1 MLDRLVK
8 SFGSIDTFGSNQ
20 TLLVGVSGGIDSVV
34 LLDLL
39 SSTGF
44 SFAVAH
50 CNFHLRG
57 VESDLDEVFVKS
69 LASRYGVPFFSHS
82 FNTSEIAGLRGIS
95 IEMAARDLRYAWF
108 EEVRETQNFDWV
120 VVAHHRDDQVETFFL
135 NLARGT
141 GIAGLTG
148 MNVVNGRVVRPLLFA
163 SRLEIVAYAAHKNL
177 SYREDSSN
185 SVTDFQRN
193 KIRHLVIPQME
204 ELNPAFRDR
213 MVETISYL
221 KDTSTIY
228 SQSIDQA
235 RALAMRYN
243 ADGEAEISLASLS
256 LLQPM
261 STFLFEFLKPFQF
274 NGTVVQEMIHALE
287 GQPGKQ
293 FFSSTHRA
301 VLDRDKILIERIQ
314 EFSAQRYYL
323 EQGCESID
331 LPIKLTFQ
339 SVGRSAD
346 FKLTTAQNMAC
357 IDSDRL
363 QYPLILRRWQVGDY
377 FQPLGMKGMKKLSNF
392 FVDEKFSL
400 PEKERTWLLTNGE
413 EVVWIIGNRLDERY
427 KVTAETKN
435 LLIVTVD

>member
-1 MLDRLVK
+1 MK
-8 SFGSIDTFGSNQ
+8 SFGSIDTFGSNH

-39 SSTGF
+39 ASSGF
-44 SFAVAH
+44 SIAVAH

-69 LASRYGVPFFSHS
+69 LANRYGVPFFAHA
-82 FNTSEIAGLRGIS
+82 FDTRRIAESRGIS
-95 IEMAARDLRYAWF
+95 LEMAARDLRYAWF
-108 EEVRETQNFDWV
+108 EELRKGENFDWI

-163 SRLEIVAYAAHKNL
+163 SRLEVVAYASRKNL
-177 SYREDSSN
+177 NYREDSSN
-185 SVTDFQRN
+185 SMTDFLRN

-204 ELNPAFRDR
+204 ELNPSFRDR
-213 MVETISYL
+213 MVETISHL
-221 KDTSTIY
+221 SDTSNIY
-228 SQSIDQA
+228 YQAIDQA
-235 RALAMRYN
+235 RALVMRFN
-243 ADGEAEISLASLS
+243 ADGEAEISLAGLR

-261 STFLFEFLKPFQF
+261 SAFLFEFLKPFQF

-293 FFSSTHRA
+293 FFSLTHRA
-301 VLDRDKILIERIQ
+301 VLDRGKILVQRIQ
-314 EFSAQRYYL
+314 EFSADGYYI
-323 EQGCESID
+323 EDGCERIT
-331 LPIKLTFQ
+331 LPLNLTFQ
-339 SVGRSAD
+339 SVGRTAD
-346 FKLTTAQNMAC
+346 FKLTSSQNMAC
-357 IDSDRL
+357 IDRDRL
-363 QYPLILRRWQVGDY
+363 HFPMILRRWQIGDN
-377 FQPLGMKGMKKLSNF
+377 FQPLGMKGMKKLSDY

-413 EVVWIIGNRLDERY
+413 EVVWIVGNRLDERY
-427 KVTAETKN
+427 KVTDETKN